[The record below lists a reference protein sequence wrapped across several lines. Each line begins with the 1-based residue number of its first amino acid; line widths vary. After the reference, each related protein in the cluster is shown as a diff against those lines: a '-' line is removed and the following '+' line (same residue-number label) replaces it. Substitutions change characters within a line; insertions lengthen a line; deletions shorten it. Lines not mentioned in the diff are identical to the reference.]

1 MCERLLMMSY
11 HLKTNFLYESYVRP
25 MPVAAQ
31 SKACVCGRSFS
42 GIVGSNFAEGLDV
55 LSLLNFVCC
64 QVEVSATSWSLVYWS
79 CTLCG
84 VFEFDL
90 ETSRVRNLRPTR
102 VVEPWRVVGQG
113 SPT

>member
-1 MCERLLMMSY
+1 MCERLLVMSY

-25 MPVAAQ
+25 MPVVAQ
-31 SKACVCGRSFS
+31 SKACVCGRSLS
-42 GIVGSNFAEGLDV
+42 GIVGSNLAEGLDV
-55 LSLLNFVCC
+55 LSILSFVCY

-79 CTLCG
+79 YTLCV

-90 ETSRVRNLRPTR
+90 EASRVRNLRPTR